1 MKNDP
6 WNPWRGKQR
15 MVYSNTHFV
24 KILIQASL
32 QFNTSNKI
40 FNETHPVISKLHPS
54 TFLAIVKKKY
64 KILKRCSKQIQT
76 SLHSCIPPLL
86 SLKSS
91 SLLNRPSQQSNVET
105 NCRCSNITIKPHPPN
120 LCAQSLDGKR
130 SLERSAVGDSCG
142 AQENDV
148 PTFDWTRAPL

>member
-54 TFLAIVKKKY
+54 TFLAIVKKSAKFWNAAQ
-64 KILKRCSKQIQT
+64 SKFK
-76 SLHSCIPPLL
+76 LPCIPPLL